1 MAGANVKIGANS
13 SDFQRQMKEVVNQL
27 KVTQSQFSLASE
39 KARLFGTST
48 DQLKAKQGELS
59 NKLKAQNTIVSMS
72 REAIRQINKEIIGY
86 KNANEQLAQKI
97 ADTEKKQ
104 KEAVQTYGKGSK
116 EVKELDDKLKELKE
130 QYAKNEKAIDGS
142 NKRMD
147 QQKVKLSEAEKAV
160 LKTKRAIED
169 NSKALEKMGDK
180 FAKAGEKAGKIS
192 DKMKPVSAGILGV
205 GIASGKMAMD
215 FEDGMAKVSTIADTS
230 KVSMDDLRKG
240 VLRLSDDTG
249 KSATEMSEGL
259 YQALSASV
267 DTSDAIN
274 FMGTAT
280 KAAVGGFTDTATAV
294 DGLSTVLN
302 SYGIKASEADKIAN
316 QMLITQNL
324 GKTTFGELA
333 SSVGKV
339 TPISSQLNISTQE
352 LFSSLA
358 STTAQGLATA
368 ESVTALKAAMSN
380 IIKPSKEAADAADE
394 LGIKF
399 NVSELKSKGW
409 MPFLQDLKK
418 GLEGA
423 SPALKDAMN
432 AMEKASKK
440 MGDLEKAGK
449 TNSKEYKQAKK
460 DVKSFKDELDML
472 AKMSDSPVSAM
483 ATMFGSVEGL
493 NSILMMTSDN
503 GMNIYN
509 KSMQEMGTNSNALN
523 DAYDKIANT
532 TQYKFKGALNQ
543 GKNAMIELGD
553 SFAPLISLASM
564 GISNVSKAFNGLS
577 DGTKKTIAVLGGL
590 FVGTNLALSGF
601 SKLTKGVK
609 DNIKFIKSIP
619 GGTKKA
625 VKGFKDFSTACKN
638 GGKNV
643 VSFGKK
649 IGQIGWSGIT
659 KGAKGAVKGII
670 TLGKGFA
677 NAAVSAGKFTLS
689 LIKMI
694 VQLTIS
700 GAKIAFNT
708 AKLILQKVALAA
720 STVATNLMAGAQ
732 AALNLVMSLN
742 PIVLIVGLLVGL
754 GATFVILYN
763 KCEWFRNG
771 VQAVWNGITSVFQ
784 GFSNFLGGVFSTDWT
799 TKLGLLG
806 VPLNSFLGTVKSIW
820 DGVKGIFNGVITFFR
835 GVFTG
840 NWREAFQGL
849 SDIVGSIFGMIG
861 GVIKAPINAAISG
874 INWVISSINGIGF
887 DVPSWVPGIGGS
899 HFGINLP
906 SIPMLAE
913 GGIVTKATM
922 ALVGEGKE
930 HEAVIPLSKL
940 DRLVTNSVR
949 KVIQS
954 KTKTD
959 KKEVY
964 IIKNY
969 LDSEEISNY
978 TFSKV
983 NNKLALASKRRR

>member
-1 MAGANVKIGANS
+1 
-13 SDFQRQMKEVVNQL
+13 MKEMAQEL
-27 KVTQSQFSLASE
+27 KKVGSSYNLANTQA
-39 KARLFGTST
+39 KLFGSRT
-48 DQLKAKQGELS
+48 DLLKSQQAELTAKMKIQNNMIKTQGDHLTKLNGDLDKQKSKQSELS
-59 NKLKAQNTIVSMS
+59 KKIEDTTKKYKDSVEATGKNSKESKELSKELKMLKEEYSKNDRAIDSNISKLNNAEIKLNNSKKALEENKKALEN
-72 REAIRQINKEIIGY
+72 INKELD
-86 KNANEQLAQKI
+86 KSKI
-97 ADTEKKQ
+97 
-104 KEAVQTYGKGSK
+104 
-116 EVKELDDKLKELKE
+116 
-130 QYAKNEKAIDGS
+130 
-142 NKRMD
+142 
-147 QQKVKLSEAEKAV
+147 
-160 LKTKRAIED
+160 
-169 NSKALEKMGDK
+169 DK
-180 FAKAGEKAGKIS
+180 FSDKIEKAGEKAGKIS
-192 DKMKPVSAGILGV
+192 DKMKPISAGILGV
-205 GIASGKMAMD
+205 GVASGKMAMD

-230 KVSMDDLRKG
+230 KVSMDELRKG
-240 VLRLSDDTG
+240 VLRLSSDTG

-302 SYGIKASEADKIAN
+302 SYGIKAIEADKIAN

-339 TPISSQLNISTQE
+339 TPISSQLNISTKE

-409 MPFLQDLKK
+409 MPFLQEVKK
-418 GLEGA
+418 GLEDA

-440 MGDLEKAGK
+440 MTALEKAGK

-460 DVKSFKDELDML
+460 DVKNFKDELEML
-472 AKMSDSPVSAM
+472 SKMSDSPISAM

-493 NSILMMTSDN
+493 NSILMLTSEN

-509 KSMQEMGTNSNALN
+509 QSMNQMTNNSNALN

-553 SFAPLISLASM
+553 SFAPFISIASI
-564 GISNVSKAFNGLS
+564 GISSISKAFNGLS
-577 DGTKKTIAVLGGL
+577 DGTKKTIAIFGGL
-590 FVGTNLALSGF
+590 FIGTNLVLSGF
-601 SKLTKGVK
+601 SKLSKGIK
-609 DNIKFIKSIP
+609 GNIKFTKDMIKTTKNGVSKLKDFGKATKEGTNIVGKFGKSIIS
-619 GGTKKA
+619 GTKTVANFTKA
-625 VKGFKDFSTACKN
+625 IILNTASGVKN
-638 GGKNV
+638 GAIWVGNKV
-643 VSFGKK
+643 KMLAYKTAQLAVTGA
-649 IGQIGWSGIT
+649 T
-659 KGAKGAVKGII
+659 KAMTLAQKG
-670 TLGKGFA
+670 L
-677 NAAVSAGKFTLS
+677 N
-689 LIKMI
+689 I
-694 VQLTIS
+694 V
-700 GAKIAFNT
+700 
-708 AKLILQKVALAA
+708 
-720 STVATNLMAGAQ
+720 MA
-732 AALNLVMSLN
+732 MN
-742 PIVLIVGLLVGL
+742 PIVLVIGLLVAL

-771 VQAVWNGITSVFQ
+771 VNNVWSSITSTFTK
-784 GFSNFLGGVFSTDWT
+784 FDNFFTGIFTRDWT
-799 TKLGLLG
+799 ENLGLLG
-806 VPLNSFLGTVKSIW
+806 VPLNSFLGTVGAIW
-820 DGVKGIFNGVITFFR
+820 NGVKGIFNGILTFLH

-840 NWREAFQGL
+840 NWEEIFQGL
-849 SDIVGSIFGMIG
+849 GDIVKSIFGTIG

-874 INWVISSINGIGF
+874 INWVISKINTISF
-887 DVPSWVPGIGGS
+887 DVPSWIPGIGGS

-906 SIPMLAE
+906 TIPALAE

-940 DRLVTNSVR
+940 DKLVTSSVKAVLNSYISKKDRYTPIEGPKIFKIIVPVDGKVLAEVIVDSNGNVLTKKSKDRAIVR
-949 KVIQS
+949 G
-954 KTKTD
+954 
-959 KKEVY
+959 
-964 IIKNY
+964 
-969 LDSEEISNY
+969 EI
-978 TFSKV
+978 
-983 NNKLALASKRRR
+983 AW